1 VGALPSGEIK
11 CACCNRVTANLNRC
25 LMKMLLL
32 VLMTWGAMGY
42 ALVPDDILEK
52 TQNSFNQIVASN

>member
-1 VGALPSGEIK
+1 
-11 CACCNRVTANLNRC
+11 
-25 LMKMLLL
+25 MKMLLL